1 METLFQD
8 LRYGVRM
15 LIKRP
20 GFTAVAIIAL
30 ALGIGA
36 NTAIF
41 SVVNAVLLR
50 PLPFS
55 DPNRLVAVYE
65 THARRGMAL
74 NAVSYPNFADWRD
87 QNNVFER
94 IAAYHNGDY
103 IMTGADEPARLQC
116 SIVSADMFDL
126 LGAKPALGRTFLPE
140 EDKPGDSG
148 RVAILSHSMWQKR
161 FSADPNV
168 LEKSITLNGKN
179 YSVVGVM
186 PAGFQFPIQNEP
198 VELWTTFA
206 PEFESLD
213 GEPTTAQQRGAHYL
227 ETIARLKPDVT
238 IEQAQAEMTAIM
250 SRLEQQYPDQNSY
263 RGATVMSALESIIG
277 DIKPALLI
285 LLGAVGCVLLIA
297 CANVANILLARATTR
312 HKEMAI
318 RAALGASRSRVVR
331 QLLTESVTLA
341 MAGGALGLLV
351 ALWGTD
357 LLIALSRDDIPR
369 SAQIGLDGRVL
380 LFTLT
385 VSVLTGVIFGLV
397 PAIQSSKPDLSESL
411 KEGGRGSAEGARRN
425 RIRSALVVI
434 EVAVAIV
441 LLVSAGLLI
450 ESLRRLQNVN
460 PGFDP
465 KNVLAVTVGLPEV
478 KYPSEKQ
485 IAFYREL
492 LDRVKALPG
501 VKRASAVLPLPLGQD
516 RIRLTFEIEGRPM
529 PKGEHP
535 VSEYRA
541 VSVDYFGA
549 MGIPLR
555 AGRDFTPRDDRKA
568 TPVVIVNQA
577 FADKFFPGED
587 PIGKRIMPSISV
599 DDSKPVMRDIVGVVG
614 NVKHLKLSAEDD
626 PEYYVPHSQI
636 PLDAMTLVVKSDNDP
651 RGLIGAIQNE
661 VRALDKDLP
670 VFNIKTL
677 DDYVAASV
685 AQPRFSALLLAI
697 FAGLALVLTA
707 VGLYGVMSYSVAQR
721 THEIGIRM
729 ALGARAGDVLKMV
742 VGQGMALTLIGMA
755 IGLCAAFM
763 LTRIMSSLLYGVSAT
778 DPATFAEVAIALA
791 VVALAACYIPA
802 RRATKVD
809 PMVALR
815 YE

>member
-8 LRYGVRM
+8 LRYGIRM

-41 SVVNAVLLR
+41 SVVNAVLLK

-65 THARRGMAL
+65 THTRRGITQST
-74 NAVSYPNFADWRD
+74 VSYPNFADWRS
-87 QNNVFER
+87 QSSVFER
-94 IAAYHNGDY
+94 IAAYHNSDY
-103 IMTGADEPARLQC
+103 ILTGADEPARLQC
-116 SIVSADMFDL
+116 AIVSADMFDL
-126 LGAKPALGRTFLPE
+126 LGAKPALGRAFLPE

-148 RVAILSHSMWQKR
+148 RVAILSDAMWKKR
-161 FSADPNV
+161 FSADPNI

-179 YSVVGVM
+179 YSIAGVM

-206 PEFESLD
+206 SEFESVEGD
-213 GEPTTAQQRGAHYL
+213 PTTEQRGAHYL
-227 ETIARLKPDVT
+227 EVIARLKPDVDKK
-238 IEQAQAEMTAIM
+238 QAQAEMDAIM

-263 RGATVMSALESIIG
+263 RGANVVPALESLVG
-277 DIKPALLI
+277 DIRPALLI

-318 RAALGASRSRVVR
+318 RAALGASRSRIVR
-331 QLLTESVTLA
+331 QLLTESVTLGL
-341 MAGGALGLLV
+341 AGGALGLIV

-357 LLIALSRDDIPR
+357 LLVALSRDDIPR
-369 SAQIGLDGRVL
+369 AAQIGLDGRVL

-425 RIRSALVVI
+425 RIRGALVVI

-441 LLVSAGLLI
+441 LLVGAGLLI

-465 KNVLAVTVGLPEV
+465 KNVLAATVGLPDV
-478 KYPSEKQ
+478 KYSSEKQ

-492 LDRVKALPG
+492 LDRIRALPG
-501 VKRASAVLPLPLGQD
+501 VKRASAVLPLPLSQD
-516 RIRLTFEIEGRPM
+516 RFRLTFEIEGRPL
-529 PKGEHP
+529 PKGDHP
-535 VSEYRA
+535 ASEYRA
-541 VSVDYFGA
+541 VGLDYFGA
-549 MGIPLR
+549 MSIPLLK
-555 AGRDFTPRDDRKA
+555 GRDFTLRDDKKA
-568 TPVVIVNQA
+568 APVIVINEA
-577 FADKFFPGED
+577 FAEKFFPGED
-587 PIGKRIMPSISV
+587 PIGKRIMPSIAV
-599 DDSKPVMRDIVGVVG
+599 DDTEPAMREIIGVVG
-614 NVKHLKLSAEDD
+614 NVKHLKLSGEDD
-626 PEYYVPHSQI
+626 PEYYVPHAQI

-670 VFNIKTL
+670 VFNIKML
-677 DDYVAASV
+677 DDYVASSV
-685 AQPRFSALLLAI
+685 AQPRFNTLLLAI
-697 FAGLALVLTA
+697 FAGLALILTA

-729 ALGARAGDVLKMV
+729 ALGARAEDVLKMI

-755 IGLCAAFM
+755 IGLCAAFA
-763 LTRIMSSLLYGVSAT
+763 LTRLMASLLYGVSAT
-778 DPATFAEVAIALA
+778 DPATFAAVAVALA
-791 VVALAACYIPA
+791 AVALAACYIPA